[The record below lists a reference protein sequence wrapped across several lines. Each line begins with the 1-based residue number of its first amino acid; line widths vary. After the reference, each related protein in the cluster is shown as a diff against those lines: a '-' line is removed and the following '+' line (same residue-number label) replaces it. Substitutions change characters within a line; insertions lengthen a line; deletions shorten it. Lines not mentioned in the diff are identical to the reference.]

1 MGRFTGVALNDS
13 RRKFI
18 QGSLAAAGALA
29 SRAAPAA
36 ALARRKKKRPL
47 FEDDFDRK
55 DRAGW
60 GGDWFNQRYDRHWQ
74 VQSKRGVFRFPATEN
89 KTNYRPT
96 PVLVLDHDVA
106 DVDLRTTISV
116 SNPTARAGVAAR
128 AVSYADLYAA
138 YVAPDGVLRISRCG
152 HHHETR
158 LAKHRVRF
166 SADRRYRMRVQ
177 VRGAGPVRIRAKLWP
192 LGTPE
197 PRAWTLETIDAKPEA
212 IVTKGAFGLFF
223 QPPRDRRSCA
233 IRVVDFVARSREK
246 PSVTSPAIGYAL
258 AGPSSGTSARLI
270 AMSAVPS
277 FIGFEVATEPTFTQ
291 RVTMLRAKHTNRALT
306 ARASIDLSPFAPSS
320 IVYWRPV
327 AERARIRVVG
337 ATSSFRTGPAAGLP
351 VRFAFGSCTRW
362 QQSPRR
368 SFEQARLKLADF
380 YLHQGDFGYVPTK
393 VVAHAPDTY
402 QDHWVRMLMDPG
414 FSAMAREMPVSL
426 MRDDADYG
434 RNRADRKTLRRF
446 TIDAHDQLNANPG
459 SYFETRFGDV
469 SVFSID
475 CRRYSTGKEVPA
487 EARSKLGA
495 EQKEWLKAAMSRAVA
510 DDMALLILSSPQAF
524 GSDVNVESWR
534 GGYLKE
540 WSELVDFFQV
550 LGAPV
555 LIISGDA
562 HGHRL
567 HEYPQKNL
575 QTDVPRIVEIVSS
588 GTEQNKFFDEID
600 PQFLLKKAK
609 GSGFGLVELGA
620 EQETGGQRTRTL
632 TLTAVKTSD
641 GSPFW
646 TASYLVVRGVGLLPI
661 VGG

>member
-1 MGRFTGVALNDS
+1 LHNS

-18 QGSLAAAGALA
+18 QGSLAAAGAVA
-29 SRAAPAA
+29 TRATPVA
-36 ALARRKKKRPL
+36 ALARRKKNAPL
-47 FEDDFDRK
+47 FEDDFDRG

-60 GGDWFNQRYDRHWQ
+60 GRDWFSQRYNRHWSIS
-74 VQSKRGVFRFPATEN
+74 SKRGVFRFPETEN
-89 KTNYRPT
+89 KTGYRPI
-96 PVLVLDHDVA
+96 PVLVLDRDVM
-106 DVDLRTTISV
+106 DVDLRTTISL
-116 SNPTARAGVAAR
+116 SNATARAGLLAR
-128 AVSYADLYAA
+128 AIGYADYYVA
-138 YVAPDGVLRISRCG
+138 YVAPDHVLRISRCG
-152 HHHETR
+152 HHDETP
-158 LAKHRVRF
+158 LSKQKVRF
-166 SADRRYRMRVQ
+166 SPDRRYRLRMQ
-177 VRGAGPVRIRAKLWP
+177 VRGAGPVRIRVKLWP

-197 PRAWTLETIDAKPEA
+197 PRSWTVETIDAAPEA
-212 IVTKGAFGLFF
+212 ITAKGAFGLFF
-223 QPPRDRRSCA
+223 EPPTDRRSAA
-233 IRVVDFVARSREK
+233 IRVVDFVARSAEK
-246 PSVTSPAIGYAL
+246 PGVTNPAISYAL
-258 AGPSSGTSARLI
+258 AGPPGGNSVRVV

-277 FIGFEVATEPTFTQ
+277 FIGFEVAPEPTFTQ
-291 RVTMLRAKHTNRALT
+291 GVTTLAAKHTNRALT
-306 ARASIDLSPFAPSS
+306 ARASIDLGTFPPSS
-320 IVYWRPV
+320 IVYWRPI
-327 AERARIRVVG
+327 AERAGTTVIG
-337 ATSSFRTGPAAGLP
+337 PTSSFRTGPAAGLP

-368 SFEQARLKLADF
+368 SFDQARLKLADF

-393 VVAHAPDTY
+393 VVAHGPDTY
-402 QDHWVRMLMDPG
+402 QDHWVRMLMDPS
-414 FSAMAREMPVSL
+414 FSAMSRELPVSL

-434 RNRADRKTLRRF
+434 RNRADSNTLRRF
-446 TIDAHDQLNANPG
+446 TIEAHDQLNANPG
-459 SYFETRFGDV
+459 DYFETRFGDV
-469 SVFSID
+469 AVFSID
-475 CRRYSTGKEVPA
+475 CRRYSTGKDVPP
-487 EARSKLGA
+487 ESRSKLGA
-495 EQKEWLKAAMSRAVA
+495 KQKRWLQGAMTQAVA
-510 DDMALLILSSPQAF
+510 DQMALLVLSSPQAF

-534 GGYLKE
+534 GGYLNE
-540 WSELVDFFQV
+540 WSELVDFFQR

-588 GTEQNKFFDEID
+588 GTEQNKFFDGID

-646 TASYLVVRGVGLLPI
+646 TASYLLVRGVGLLPI

>member
-1 MGRFTGVALNDS
+1 M
-13 RRKFI
+13 
-18 QGSLAAAGALA
+18 
-29 SRAAPAA
+29 SRAAPVA
-36 ALARRKKKRPL
+36 ALGRRKKDDPL
-47 FEDDFDRK
+47 FEDDFVRR

-74 VQSKRGVFRFPATEN
+74 VRSQRGVFRFPATEN

-106 DVDLRTTISV
+106 DIDVRTTISV
-116 SNPTARAGVAAR
+116 SNPTARAGVLAR
-128 AVSYADLYAA
+128 ATTYADYYVA
-138 YVAPDGVLRISRCG
+138 YVAPDHVLRISRCG
-152 HHHETR
+152 HHDEKR
-158 LAKHRVRF
+158 LAKQKVRF
-166 SADRRYRMRVQ
+166 SPDRRYRLRMQ
-177 VRGAGPVRIRAKLWP
+177 VRGGGPVRIRAKLWP

-197 PRAWTLETIDAKPEA
+197 PRTWTVETIDTAPEA
-212 IVTKGAFGLFF
+212 ITIKGAFGLFLE
-223 QPPRDRRSCA
+223 PPVDRRSA
-233 IRVVDFVARSREK
+233 AVRVVDFVARSQEK
-246 PSVTSPAIGYAL
+246 GSVTSPAITYML
-258 AGPSSGTSARLI
+258 AGPPAGHSARVV

-277 FIGFEVATEPTFTQ
+277 FIGFEVTTDPTFTQ
-291 RVTMLRAKHTNRALT
+291 NVLSLPAKHTNRAGT
-306 ARASIDLSPFAPSS
+306 VRASIDLTPFGPSS
-320 IVYWRPV
+320 IVYWRPI
-327 AERARIRVVG
+327 AERAGTRVVG
-337 ATSSFRTGPAAGLP
+337 STSSFRTGPAAGLP

-362 QQSPRR
+362 QHSPRR
-368 SFEQARLKLADF
+368 SFDQARLKLADF

-393 VVAHAPDTY
+393 VVAHGADTY
-402 QDHWVRMLMDPG
+402 QDHWVRMLMDPS
-414 FSAMAREMPVSL
+414 FAAMAREMPVSL

-434 RNRADRKTLRRF
+434 RNRADSRTLRRF
-446 TIDAHDQLNANPG
+446 TIEAHDQLNANPG
-459 SYFETRFGDV
+459 DYFETRYGDV
-469 SVFSID
+469 AVFSID
-475 CRRYSTGKEVPA
+475 CRRFSTGKDIGM
-487 EARSKLGA
+487 EARSKLGE
-495 EQKEWLKAAMSRAVA
+495 EQKRWLKDAMAKAVQ
-510 DDMALLILSSPQAF
+510 DQMALLILSSPQAF

-534 GGYLKE
+534 GGYLQE
-540 WSELVDFFQV
+540 WSELVDFFQK

-646 TASYLVVRGVGLLPI
+646 TASYLIVRGVGLLPI
-661 VGG
+661 AGG

>member
-1 MGRFTGVALNDS
+1 M
-13 RRKFI
+13 
-18 QGSLAAAGALA
+18 
-29 SRAAPAA
+29 SRAAPVA
-36 ALARRKKKRPL
+36 ALARRKKDGPL
-47 FEDDFDRK
+47 FEDDFDRR

-106 DVDLRTTISV
+106 DIDVRTTISV
-116 SNPTARAGVAAR
+116 TNPTARAGVLAR
-128 AVSYADLYAA
+128 ATTYADYYVA
-138 YVAPDGVLRISRCG
+138 YVAPDHVLRISRCG
-152 HHHETR
+152 HHDEKR
-158 LAKHRVRF
+158 LAKQKVRF
-166 SADRRYRMRVQ
+166 SPDRRYRLRMQ

-197 PRAWTLETIDAKPEA
+197 PRTWTAETIDTAPEA
-212 IVTKGAFGLFF
+212 ITTRGAFGLFF
-223 QPPRDRRSCA
+223 EPPVDRRSA
-233 IRVVDFVARSREK
+233 AVRVVDFVARSQEK
-246 PSVTSPAIGYAL
+246 GSVTPPAIGYTL
-258 AGPSSGTSARLI
+258 AGPPAGNTARVV

-277 FIGFEVATEPTFTQ
+277 FIGFEVASDPTFTQ
-291 RVTMLRAKHTNRALT
+291 NVLSLPSKHTNRAGT
-306 ARASIDLSPFAPSS
+306 VRASIDLTPFGPSG
-320 IVYWRPV
+320 IVYWRPI
-327 AERARIRVVG
+327 AERAGTRVVG
-337 ATSSFRTGPAAGLP
+337 PTSSFRTGPAAGLP

-362 QQSPRR
+362 QHSPRR
-368 SFEQARLKLADF
+368 SFDQARLKLVDF

-393 VVAHAPDTY
+393 VVAHGPDTY
-402 QDHWVRMLMDPG
+402 QDHWVRMLMDPS

-434 RNRADRKTLRRF
+434 RNRADSRTLRRF
-446 TIDAHDQLNANPG
+446 TIEAHDQLNANPG
-459 SYFETRFGDV
+459 DYFETRYGDV
-469 SVFSID
+469 AVFSID
-475 CRRYSTGKEVPA
+475 CRRFSTGKDIGVES
-487 EARSKLGA
+487 RSKLGE
-495 EQKEWLKAAMSRAVA
+495 EQKRWLKDAMAQAVT
-510 DDMALLILSSPQAF
+510 DQMALLILSSPQAF

-534 GGYLKE
+534 GGYLQE
-540 WSELVDFFQV
+540 WSELVDFFQK

-600 PQFLLKKAK
+600 PQFVLKKAK

-620 EQETGGQRTRTL
+620 EQETGGQRSRTL

-646 TASYLVVRGVGLLPI
+646 TASYLIVRGVGLLPI